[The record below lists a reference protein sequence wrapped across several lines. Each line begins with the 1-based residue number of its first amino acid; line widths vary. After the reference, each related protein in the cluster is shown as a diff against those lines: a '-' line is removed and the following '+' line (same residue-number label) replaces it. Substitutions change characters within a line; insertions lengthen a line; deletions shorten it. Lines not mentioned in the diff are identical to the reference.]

1 MNINAYCKFI
11 HRFLKCNFFRLFFN
25 DNLSTA
31 AGYPFSG
38 GFSVSLWIIPVC
50 LHVFCRNGAEPVP
63 DRSLIP
69 SAGGRCC
76 ARAPAPDSRCLYVH
90 EIFSMRDAT
99 ACPTDCC
106 PPAARFLP
114 CAARCLPGRLPPT
127 AGSRGGRRCL
137 AFLALRHP
145 HCSRLLPAVPASSCC
160 SRLFRVVPAP
170 PPPRAGTPRKSNG
183 ASVVRMRRRWGICLP
198 LFGEFPGSPA
208 SVGLGPQP

>member
-90 EIFSMRDAT
+90 EIFSMRDAA

-106 PPAARFLP
+106 PPAFCRVLPARQVTAACFLP
-114 CAARCLPGRLPPT
+114 PVRQVDATCRIAWRAALSGIS
-127 AGSRGGRRCL
+127 GI
-137 AFLALRHP
+137 
-145 HCSRLLPAVPASSCC
+145 AVPA
-160 SRLFRVVPAP
+160 LFPAPSVAPGFFALFPAP
-170 PPPRAGTPRKSNG
+170 PS
-183 ASVVRMRRRWGICLP
+183 
-198 LFGEFPGSPA
+198 PGGDAPKK
-208 SVGLGPQP
+208 